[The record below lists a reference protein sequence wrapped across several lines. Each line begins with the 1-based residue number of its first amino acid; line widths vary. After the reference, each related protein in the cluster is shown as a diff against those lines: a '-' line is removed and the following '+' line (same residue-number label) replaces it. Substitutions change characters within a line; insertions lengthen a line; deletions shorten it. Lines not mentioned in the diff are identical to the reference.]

1 MELEES
7 LLRLRES
14 LGKWSLK
21 VRISPLKAAEYRK
34 SAGKGKIEY
43 ELAVGFMC
51 VCGRKAER
59 SQEEALGWL
68 RKAAESRGGRM
79 KPMVRHARLMIGDM
93 YHEETECGRTAWR
106 PLNGTSPRRSSLNRM
121 TSGTPVSP

>member
-43 ELAVGFMC
+43 EL
-51 VCGRKAER
+51 K
-59 SQEEALGWL
+59 L
-68 RKAAESRGGRM
+68 
-79 KPMVRHARLMIGDM
+79 P
-93 YHEETECGRTAWR
+93 
-106 PLNGTSPRRSSLNRM
+106 SSKCLLSL
-121 TSGTPVSP
+121 TQ

>member
-1 MELEES
+1 MRPFMNAGGREYSMELEES

-43 ELAVGFMC
+43 ELAVGFM
-51 VCGRKAER
+51 
-59 SQEEALGWL
+59 
-68 RKAAESRGGRM
+68 
-79 KPMVRHARLMIGDM
+79 
-93 YHEETECGRTAWR
+93 
-106 PLNGTSPRRSSLNRM
+106 
-121 TSGTPVSP
+121 

>member
-34 SAGKGKIEY
+34 SAGTGNH
-43 ELAVGFMC
+43 
-51 VCGRKAER
+51 RR
-59 SQEEALGWL
+59 
-68 RKAAESRGGRM
+68 
-79 KPMVRHARLMIGDM
+79 RLMSSQVTLLT
-93 YHEETECGRTAWR
+93 ETD
-106 PLNGTSPRRSSLNRM
+106 SSLTRC
-121 TSGTPVSP
+121 GLPFQQGAPA

>member
-43 ELAVGFMC
+43 ELKLPSSKCLLSLTQYGLAVD
-51 VCGRKAER
+51 KK
-59 SQEEALGWL
+59 S
-68 RKAAESRGGRM
+68 
-79 KPMVRHARLMIGDM
+79 
-93 YHEETECGRTAWR
+93 TA
-106 PLNGTSPRRSSLNRM
+106 P
-121 TSGTPVSP
+121 